1 MAWPTSEEAGERG
14 WFMEALNQLVNRPN
28 FVLTL
33 TRSHEVISGMR
44 VSHQICI
51 LEELFQQQS
60 QYGLEGLGWRQ
71 KN

>member
-1 MAWPTSEEAGERG
+1 MAWLMSKEAGERG
-14 WFMEALNQLVNRPN
+14 RFMVALNQLAKRPN

-33 TRSHEVISGMR
+33 TGSHEVISGMR
-44 VSHQICI
+44 ISHQICI

-60 QYGLEGLGWRQ
+60 QYRLERSGWRQ